1 MLDTK
6 IMNKVLVYFIIA
18 LSSLAF
24 WIIVII
30 AILHYYGVMIMTNPN
45 Y

>member
-1 MLDTK
+1 MLDK
-6 IMNKVLVYFIIA
+6 IIMNKVLVYFVIA

-24 WIIVII
+24 WVIVII
-30 AILHYYGVMIMTNPN
+30 TILHYYGVMIMTDPN

>member
-1 MLDTK
+1 MLDK
-6 IMNKVLVYFIIA
+6 IIMNKVLVYFVIA

-24 WIIVII
+24 WVLVMMVIF
-30 AILHYYGVMIMTNPN
+30 HYYGVMIMTDPN